1 MVGLITLL
9 PESKIENYDQNNEI
23 NIGLQSST
31 SIKKN
36 QKITLVMGSD
46 DEAVI
51 TSVLAFQEN
60 INSNI
65 KVKKKDSILTSDSND
80 ILVIFSHGTEK
91 GMIINDELISWAKLS
106 ILLSQTNAKFIFLA
120 TCFGANIYNFTK
132 NTDKN
137 IIGWSG
143 VSDAIMM
150 GYMIALLVN
159 AKFQYLDNAQA
170 NLNLLIDRYYQ
181 ISEHPEQIIPLLWT
195 KIQKINTY
203 GWFGWLIAS
212 SVIAH
217 LKFTSSEVSILNN
230 LNTFLTWVLAIF
242 GILFS
247 LSGVGIVGGV
257 FFGLL
262 VLEIINIFSALGAS
276 EDHHTNGYA
285 WISFEFFGWPP
296 IGSYIHGYAQSGS
309 TVYNFLFIPDIASAT
324 LFYMVFGGMIHD
336 WTWMSI

>member
-1 MVGLITLL
+1 MVGLITFL
-9 PESKIENYDQNNEI
+9 PESKIENYDQTDES

-31 SIKKN
+31 SN

-46 DEAVI
+46 DDAVI
-51 TSVLAFQEN
+51 TSVLTFQEN

-65 KVKKKDSILTSDSND
+65 IVNKKESILTSDSND

-106 ILLSQTNAKFIFLA
+106 ILLSQINAKFIFLA
-120 TCFGANIYNFTK
+120 TCFGANIYNFTE

-150 GYMIALLVN
+150 GYVIALLVN
-159 AKFQYLDNAQA
+159 AQFQYLDDAHA

-181 ISEHPEQIIPLLWT
+181 ISEHPEQIIPLVWT

-203 GWFGWLIAS
+203 GLFGILLAS
-212 SVIAH
+212 SVIVH
-217 LKFTSSEVSILNN
+217 FKFTPSEVSILDTVDDV
-230 LNTFLTWVLAIF
+230 LFWVSTAFAIYFLAV
-242 GILFS
+242 S
-247 LSGVGIVGGV
+247 SGVGAAFLIVLG
-257 FFGLL
+257 
-262 VLEIINIFSALGAS
+262 IYAWNIFSALSAS
-276 EDHHTNGYA
+276 KNHHTNGYA

-309 TVYNFLFIPDIASAT
+309 TVYNFLFIPDPVTSEV
-324 LFYMVFGGMIHD
+324 LYLVFGAMIHD